1 MPTEIVL
8 KGTQPCEAVNNA
20 DVIMA
25 PQNQHYSSTCS
36 LENRSNTM
44 VGSHNLGESEFYLQ
58 ISNVIIASQMCMNLL
73 AYLELKW
80 GRKVSR
86 RSYESQKSVKLKRTE
101 QGKAKLKT
109 TIKEKMVEE
118 ALRET
123 FGEGDIDAHKSTM
136 ALMTTDEV
144 DEFKKEKA
152 KLLMKA
158 LRKCPSCG
166 IKGHWDRR
174 DWMCPQK

>member
-1 MPTEIVL
+1 
-8 KGTQPCEAVNNA
+8 
-20 DVIMA
+20 
-25 PQNQHYSSTCS
+25 
-36 LENRSNTM
+36 
-44 VGSHNLGESEFYLQ
+44 
-58 ISNVIIASQMCMNLL
+58 MNLL

-118 ALRET
+118 ALREK

-144 DEFKKEKA
+144 DEFKKENQN
-152 KLLMKA
+152 
-158 LRKCPSCG
+158 SS
-166 IKGHWDRR
+166 
-174 DWMCPQK
+174 

>member
-25 PQNQHYSSTCS
+25 PKQQHYSSTCS
-36 LENRSNTM
+36 LEDRSNTM

-58 ISNVIIASQMCMNLL
+58 IGNSIISSQLNINLL

-80 GRKVSR
+80 GRKVNR

-118 ALRET
+118 ALREK

-158 LRKCPSCG
+158 LRKCPS
-166 IKGHWDRR
+166 
-174 DWMCPQK
+174 